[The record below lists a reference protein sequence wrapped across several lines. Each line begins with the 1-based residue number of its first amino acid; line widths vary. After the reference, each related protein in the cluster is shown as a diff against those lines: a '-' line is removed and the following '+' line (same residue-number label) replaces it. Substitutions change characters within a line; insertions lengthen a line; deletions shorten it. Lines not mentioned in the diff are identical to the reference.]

1 MLVRKLSIRKAMPGW
16 YFNYVTDF
24 WSFHNCGLEGV
35 GVDELSRLLEITIA
49 KIGCGNIQVR

>member
-35 GVDELSRLLEITIA
+35 GVDELSRLLEITI
-49 KIGCGNIQVR
+49 V